1 MPKVKPLT
9 ESGRKAL
16 RKQEVL
22 ESVSRDIK
30 IQGIMAGC
38 PHGKAIAARIG
49 MPYSTFQLRVHEP
62 GSMRLSEFY
71 DILQLPGVDKAHLLQ
86 ALLL

>member
-1 MPKVKPLT
+1 MPKVRPLT

-16 RKQEVL
+16 RKQEAL
-22 ESVSRDIK
+22 EGVSRDIK
-30 IQGIMAGC
+30 IQGIMAGL

-49 MPYSTFQLRVHEP
+49 MPNSTFQKRLHEP
-62 GSMRLSEFY
+62 GSMRLSELY
-71 DILQLPGVDKAHLLQ
+71 DILQLPGVDKAQLLQ